1 MLTLEQVRDKRQ
13 VLIALA
19 NRCKAENVRV
29 FGSVARGE
37 ANEESDLDL
46 LVHFRDG
53 ASLFDLID
61 LKEEA
66 EKLLGLDVDVV
77 SDGGLSP
84 YLKDRILNEARPL
97 CRWIEA
103 YFLCMPSIASILS
116 PNNCNRSKSMTFW
129 KTVLSAMRFC
139 ATSKS

>member
-1 MLTLEQVRDKRQ
+1 MLTLEQVRDKRE

-97 CRWIEA
+97 
-103 YFLCMPSIASILS
+103 
-116 PNNCNRSKSMTFW
+116 
-129 KTVLSAMRFC
+129 
-139 ATSKS
+139 

>member
-1 MLTLEQVRDKRQ
+1 MITIEQLGARRSE
-13 VLIALA
+13 LIALA
-19 NRCKAENVRV
+19 DRHKAENLRV

-37 ANEESDLDL
+37 ANERSDVDL

-61 LKEEA
+61 LKEGA
-66 EKLLGLDVDVV
+66 EKLLGVAVDVV

-97 CRWIEA
+97 
-103 YFLCMPSIASILS
+103 
-116 PNNCNRSKSMTFW
+116 
-129 KTVLSAMRFC
+129 
-139 ATSKS
+139 

>member
-1 MLTLEQVRDKRQ
+1 MLTLEQLRDKREL
-13 VLIALA
+13 LIALA

-37 ANEESDLDL
+37 ANEKSDLDL

-84 YLKDRILNEARPL
+84 YLKDRILNEARAL
-97 CRWIEA
+97 
-103 YFLCMPSIASILS
+103 
-116 PNNCNRSKSMTFW
+116 
-129 KTVLSAMRFC
+129 
-139 ATSKS
+139 